1 MSEKP
6 SLLDRLLG
14 SANKKAD
21 ENKGALEEQIKQRL
35 KGIVY
40 DEELVNELAPVF
52 MKLQGQEG
60 FNTVF
65 ELLETK
71 ERQIETISGG
81 DWFKKETNPETK
93 QDQQDN
99 TADEG
104 ENLVDSYLSE
114 KYKGNK

>member
-1 MSEKP
+1 MSDKP
-6 SLLDRLLG
+6 SLFERLMG
-14 SANKKAD
+14 SANKKVD
-21 ENKGALEEQIKQRL
+21 ENKGALEAQIKQRL

-60 FNTVF
+60 FNQVF

-71 ERQIETISGG
+71 EKQIEAISGG
-81 DWFKKETNPETK
+81 DWFKKETNPENK
-93 QDQQDN
+93 QDSQDN
-99 TADEG
+99 PTDDG

-114 KYKGNK
+114 KYKGN

>member
-1 MSEKP
+1 MSDKP

-14 SANKKAD
+14 ASSKKAD
-21 ENKGALEEQIKQRL
+21 DNKGALEAQIKAKL

-52 MKLQGQEG
+52 MRLSTVEG

-71 ERQIETISGG
+71 ERQIESIAGG
-81 DWFKKETNPETK
+81 DWFKQETNPDDKKPEPE
-93 QDQQDN
+93 QEDN
-99 TADEG
+99 G
-104 ENLVDSYLSE
+104 VNLVDSILSK
-114 KYKGNK
+114 KYEGNK

>member
-6 SLLDRLLG
+6 SLLERLLG
-14 SANKKAD
+14 SANKKVD
-21 ENKGALEEQIKQRL
+21 ENKGALEAQVKQRL

-40 DEELVNELAPVF
+40 DDELVNELAPVF

-60 FNTVF
+60 FNQVF

-81 DWFKKETNPETK
+81 DWFKQETK
-93 QDQQDN
+93 PEDKQELQDN
-99 TADEG
+99 PTNES

-114 KYKGNK
+114 KYKGN

>member
-14 SANKKAD
+14 SANKKVD
-21 ENKGALEEQIKQRL
+21 ENRSVLEEQIKQRL

-40 DEELVNELAPVF
+40 DDELVNELTPVF
-52 MKLQGQEG
+52 MKLNGVEG
-60 FNTVF
+60 FNQVF

-81 DWFKKETNPETK
+81 DWFKQETK
-93 QDQQDN
+93 PEDKQDLQDN
-99 TADEG
+99 PTDDS

-114 KYKGNK
+114 KYKGN